1 MDSAR
6 LPLSNFEVISTT
18 DLDEARE
25 AVARI
30 FCPHD
35 LQLGHGRQGFDTRH
49 HVAPLRDLSLN
60 YVQYGAEVVID
71 PGCLGSFYLLQIP
84 LRGQADNHWGAESFV
99 AGAQC
104 ASLASPSQPLRM
116 RWGDDTPHL
125 IVKLDEAAVRRHWE
139 ALTGEPA
146 GRAPLE
152 FAPALPLDDGPGAGV
167 RHLVGFMA
175 QQLSSGLTPL
185 TTPFLAQAEAGL
197 VHTLLGQLPH
207 NQMHRLRVRL
217 PDVAPRAVRRAREYI
232 EAHLAEAISIN
243 DIAAAGGLCVRSMQ
257 AAFLRHLGDSPM
269 AFLRERRL
277 EAVRRDL
284 RAAPP
289 GTTVTE
295 VALRYGF
302 CHLGR
307 FARSYARRFGEAPSH
322 TLAGRISSA

>member
-1 MDSAR
+1 MDPAA
-6 LPLSNFEVISTT
+6 LPLSDFAVIATD
-18 DLDEARE
+18 DLDQARD

-35 LQLGHGRQGFDTRH
+35 LQLGRGGESFDTRH
-49 HVAPLRDLSLN
+49 HVAPLRELTLN

-84 LRGQADNHWGAESFV
+84 LRGHAEIRWGGESFV
-99 AGAQC
+99 ADAGC
-104 ASLASPSQPLRM
+104 ASLASPSQPLSM

-125 IVKLDEAAVRRHWE
+125 IVKLDQAAVLRHWE

-152 FAPALPLDDGPGAGV
+152 FAPAVALGEGAGAAA
-167 RHLVGFMA
+167 RHLIAFMV
-175 QQLSSGLTPL
+175 QQLSSGFTPL

-207 NQMHRLRVRL
+207 SQSHRLRVKP

-232 EAHLAEAISIN
+232 VAHLAEAISVN
-243 DIAAAGGLCVRSMQ
+243 DIAAASGLCVRSIQ
-257 AAFLRHLGDSPM
+257 AAFLRHTGQSPM
-269 AFLRERRL
+269 AFLRDRRL
-277 EAVRRDL
+277 EAVHLQL
-284 RAAPP
+284 RSAAP
-289 GTTVTE
+289 GATVTE
-295 VALRYGF
+295 VALRFGF

-307 FARSYARRFGEAPSH
+307 FASSYARKFGEAPSA
-322 TLAGRISSA
+322 TLSGPH

>member
-1 MDSAR
+1 MDHPR
-6 LPLSNFEVISTT
+6 LPLSNFAVIATE
-18 DLDEARE
+18 DLDQARD

-35 LQLGHGRQGFDTRH
+35 LQLGRGSQAFDTRH

-60 YVQYGAEVVID
+60 YVQYGAEVMID

-84 LRGQADNHWGAESFV
+84 LRGQAEIRWGGETFV
-99 AGAQC
+99 ADARC
-104 ASLASPSQPLRM
+104 ASLVSPSQPLAM

-125 IVKLDEAAVRRHWE
+125 IVKLDEAAVLRHWE

-152 FAPALPLDDGPGAGV
+152 FAPALPLLEGPGAAIS
-167 RHLVGFMA
+167 HLVAFMA

-197 VHTLLGQLPH
+197 VHTLLGQLRH
-207 NQMHRLRVRL
+207 SQSHRLLTRV
-217 PDVAPRAVRRAREYI
+217 PEIAPRAVRRAREYI
-232 EAHLAEAISIN
+232 EAHLAEAISVN
-243 DIAAAGGLCVRSMQ
+243 DIAAAGGLCVRSLQ
-257 AAFLRHLGDSPM
+257 AAFHRHTGDSPM

-277 EAVRRDL
+277 EAVHRDL
-284 RAAPP
+284 RTASP

-302 CHLGR
+302 GHLGR
-307 FARSYARRFGEAPSH
+307 FSASYARKFGEAPSA
-322 TLAGRISSA
+322 TLAGS